1 MIILLFLPL
10 FSLNPW
16 YTLYNAVPS
25 HIHNVEDSMGFY
37 IMADFWVRKTT
48 CGQDGGCVGGRESR
62 NGIREEFIRKVTHI
76 YPLLYML

>member
-25 HIHNVEDSMGFY
+25 HIRNVADSMGFY
-37 IMADFWVRKTT
+37 IMVDFWVRKTT
-48 CGQDGGCVGGRESR
+48 CGQDGGCVGGWGGGEWKAERDQGR
-62 NGIREEFIRKVTHI
+62 I
-76 YPLLYML
+76 YP